1 MSEKPGD
8 TPAIRTRALTK
19 RYGRKTALAGI
30 DLGVPR
36 HVVFGYLG
44 PNGAG
49 KTTTIRILAGLM
61 RPSGGTA
68 EVLGHDVVDQ
78 REAAQR
84 CIGYLPGDFVG
95 YPDLTGAQFLTYL
108 AHLRGGV
115 APAVVDNIAKRLGL
129 DLQVRIGALSHGNR
143 QKVGIIQAFMHE
155 PELLVLDEPTA
166 GLDPLVQREFL
177 HMVREVRESGRTVFL
192 SCHVLSEVEA
202 VADVVAILRNGQ
214 LVVTDTVQRLEHQA
228 LRHIDLVFGG
238 PPPLAELTDLPGV
251 HDLQVTDRT
260 SASRLKAPPPY
271 CSPLLH
277 PTGWRTSS
285 PTSQTSRTSSST
297 CTTRRDES
305 HARQRLQELFD
316 LDAMTTA
323 QGFMNAELFTRVL
336 PMLFIVFAVSRGAR
350 LIAGEEERGTLD
362 VVLVTPV
369 STRTLLLQKAAAVA
383 VSVLVLGLVLFATLL
398 AVAPVFDM
406 DLGVADIASGAVA
419 MSLLGIEF
427 GFLSLAV
434 GAATGPRAV
443 ALAVGGV
450 LAVGGYVLYALGQIV
465 ESVEPWQPFRR
476 STRRWPRGPS
486 ARDFRPAWGRS
497 PSSL

>member
-1 MSEKPGD
+1 
-8 TPAIRTRALTK
+8 
-19 RYGRKTALAGI
+19 
-30 DLGVPR
+30 
-36 HVVFGYLG
+36 
-44 PNGAG
+44 
-49 KTTTIRILAGLM
+49 
-61 RPSGGTA
+61 
-68 EVLGHDVVDQ
+68 
-78 REAAQR
+78 
-84 CIGYLPGDFVG
+84 
-95 YPDLTGAQFLTYL
+95 
-108 AHLRGGV
+108 
-115 APAVVDNIAKRLGL
+115 
-129 DLQVRIGALSHGNR
+129 
-143 QKVGIIQAFMHE
+143 
-155 PELLVLDEPTA
+155 
-166 GLDPLVQREFL
+166 
-177 HMVREVRESGRTVFL
+177 
-192 SCHVLSEVEA
+192 
-202 VADVVAILRNGQ
+202 
-214 LVVTDTVQRLEHQA
+214 
-228 LRHIDLVFGG
+228 
-238 PPPLAELTDLPGV
+238 
-251 HDLQVTDRT
+251 
-260 SASRLKAPPPY
+260 
-271 CSPLLH
+271 
-277 PTGWRTSS
+277 
-285 PTSQTSRTSSST
+285 
-297 CTTRRDES
+297 
-305 HARQRLQELFD
+305 LFD

-406 DLGVADIASGAVA
+406 DLGVADITSGAVA